1 MANIKLDKQKKTT
14 YSHGQAFSKKRFFGH
29 YLYSDSFNKY
39 LSISYVPDI
48 VLGWGYKRW
57 KYGRWKRG
65 EGNSCNTGI
74 AIRSWVHWN
83 TLNVTETADPWA
95 RVDLGQASSK
105 QGLPR
110 GSVVKN
116 SPAVRGAGDAGS
128 IPGSGR
134 SPGGG
139 HGSPLQCSCLE
150 NPINRWA
157 WQAIINRVAK
167 SQTQLKRLSMH
178 IQ

>member
-14 YSHGQAFSKKRFFGH
+14 YSHGQAFSKQRYFGH

-39 LSISYVPDI
+39 LSISYVPGI

-57 KYGRWKRG
+57 KYGRRKRG

-74 AIRSWVHWN
+74 AIGSWVHWN

-95 RVDLGQASSK
+95 RVDLGQAGSK

-110 GSVVKN
+110 DSVVKN
-116 SPAVRGAGDAGS
+116 SPAVQGRRRCRLDPRVGKIPWRRARQPTPVFLPGESHGQTSLAGYN
-128 IPGSGR
+128 PQGR
-134 SPGGG
+134 RESDT
-139 HGSPLQCSCLE
+139 
-150 NPINRWA
+150 
-157 WQAIINRVAK
+157 AK
-167 SQTQLKRLSMH
+167 AT
-178 IQ
+178 